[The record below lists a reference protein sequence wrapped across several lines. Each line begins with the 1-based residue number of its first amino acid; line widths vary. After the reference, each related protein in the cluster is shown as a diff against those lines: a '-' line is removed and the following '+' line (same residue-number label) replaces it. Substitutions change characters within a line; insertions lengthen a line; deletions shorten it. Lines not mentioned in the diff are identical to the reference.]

1 MRDQEQLLH
10 AENPITRVCEHL
22 SRMDEAT
29 AAMRAEPRLRTDVFL
44 TFGGKAA
51 TLLFGLLI
59 VVAVSRE
66 LGPSGQGLFAVAYS
80 LTLMLAQL
88 GGLGLTTANPYFAAR
103 EPQRSR
109 SIVSNSLWFAVGL
122 GVLLIAAGLV
132 LRAVAPDALQGLGW
146 EPLVVTLVGVPGA
159 LAALFLQS
167 ILLGEGRM
175 VAYNG
180 VEAVQAALTLAA
192 LLVGFAA
199 FDLGLTGALAVLTIS
214 RYAAV
219 AAYLALLAPPSVP
232 LDAALARRMLG
243 YGLRAYV
250 AIVVS
255 FLVIRLDLLLVN
267 GYLGATE
274 AGLYSVAATIADGMF
289 VLPMVVAL
297 NLFPRV
303 ARSGTHE
310 QTAEVFRSLAVL
322 YGAVCL
328 LTIPLAQAIPLVF
341 GEAFEGSI
349 SLYYWL
355 LPGIF
360 CLGMLTVLAHHF
372 AGRGYPREA
381 AAIWFVGLALNIA
394 INVAFLPGRGAWVA
408 SLASSIAY
416 AVLLALH
423 LWLFVREAGSLD
435 VLRPRAGEIVRMVRG
450 R

>member
-1 MRDQEQLLH
+1 ME
-10 AENPITRVCEHL
+10 
-22 SRMDEAT
+22 EAT
-29 AAMRAEPRLRTDVFL
+29 AAPGAQPRLRTDVL
-44 TFGGKAA
+44 WTFGGKAT

-59 VVAVSRE
+59 VVVVARE

-80 LTLMLAQL
+80 LALILAQL
-88 GGLGLTTANPYFAAR
+88 GGLGLTTANPYFTVR
-103 EPQRSR
+103 EPAQRA
-109 SIVSNSLWFAVGL
+109 SIVTNSLWL
-122 GVLLIAAGLV
+122 AAGLGLALV
-132 LRAVAPDALQGLGW
+132 GVGLALYAAAPDVLEGLGW
-146 EPLVVTLVGVPGA
+146 EPLVVTLIGVPGA

-167 ILLGEGRM
+167 VLLGESRM
-175 VAYNG
+175 VAYNL
-180 VEAVQAALTLAA
+180 VEAGQATLTLAGI
-192 LLVGFAA
+192 LLAFYA
-199 FDLGLTGALAVLTIS
+199 FDAGLTGALAVLTAG
-214 RYAAV
+214 RYAALG
-219 AAYLALLAPPSVP
+219 AYLTLLAPGR
-232 LDAALARRMLG
+232 LDPRLGRRMLS

-267 GYLGATE
+267 GYLGSAE

-303 ARSGTHE
+303 ARSDSHE

-322 YGAVCL
+322 FGALCL
-328 LTIPLAQAIPLVF
+328 LTIPAAQAIPLVF
-341 GEAFEGSI
+341 GEGFEGSI

-355 LPGIF
+355 LPGVY
-360 CLGMLTVLAHHF
+360 CLGLLTILAHHF
-372 AGRGYPREA
+372 AGRGYPKEA

-423 LWLFVREAGSLD
+423 VWLFVREAGRWGA
-435 VLRPRAGEIVRMVRG
+435 LRPRTAEIARMVRG

>member
-1 MRDQEQLLH
+1 ME
-10 AENPITRVCEHL
+10 
-22 SRMDEAT
+22 EAT
-29 AAMRAEPRLRTDVFL
+29 AAPGAQPRLRTDVL
-44 TFGGKAA
+44 WTFGGKAA

-59 VVAVSRE
+59 VVAVARE

-88 GGLGLTTANPYFAAR
+88 GGLGLTTANPYFTAR
-103 EPQRSR
+103 EPAQRA
-109 SIVSNSLWFAVGL
+109 SIVTNSLWLSAGL
-122 GVLLIAAGLV
+122 GVALVGVGLA
-132 LRAVAPDALQGLGW
+132 LNAFAPDVLQGLGW
-146 EPLVVTLVGVPGA
+146 EPLVVALVGVPGA

-167 ILLGEGRM
+167 VLLGESRM
-175 VAYNG
+175 VAYNL
-180 VEAVQAALTLAA
+180 VEAGQATLTLAGILVA
-192 LLVGFAA
+192 LYA
-199 FDLGLTGALAVLTIS
+199 FDAGLTGALAVLTAG
-214 RYAAV
+214 RYAAL
-219 AAYLALLAPPSVP
+219 AAYLALLAPGR
-232 LDAALARRMLG
+232 LDPRLGRRMLA

-267 GYLGATE
+267 GYLGSEE

-303 ARSGTHE
+303 ARSDSHE
-310 QTAEVFRSLAVL
+310 QTAEIFRSLAVL
-322 YGAVCL
+322 YGALCL
-328 LTIPLAQAIPLVF
+328 LTIPAAQAIPLVF
-341 GEAFEGSI
+341 GESFEGSI

-355 LPGIF
+355 LPGVY
-360 CLGMLTVLAHHF
+360 CLGLLTILAHHF
-372 AGRGYPREA
+372 AGRGYPKEA
-381 AAIWFVGLALNIA
+381 AAIWFVGLGLNVA

-423 LWLFVREAGSLD
+423 VWLFVREAGTWGA
-435 VLRPRAGEIVRMVRG
+435 LRPRAGEIARMVRG

>member
-1 MRDQEQLLH
+1 ME
-10 AENPITRVCEHL
+10 
-22 SRMDEAT
+22 EAT
-29 AAMRAEPRLRTDVFL
+29 AAPGAQPRLRTDVL
-44 TFGGKAA
+44 WTFGGKAA

-59 VVAVSRE
+59 VVAVARE

-88 GGLGLTTANPYFAAR
+88 GGLGLTTANPYFTAR
-103 EPQRSR
+103 EPAQRA
-109 SIVSNSLWFAVGL
+109 SIVTNSLWLSAGL
-122 GVLLIAAGLV
+122 GVALVGVGLA
-132 LRAVAPDALQGLGW
+132 LNAFAPDVLQGLGW
-146 EPLVVTLVGVPGA
+146 EPLVVALIGVPGA

-167 ILLGEGRM
+167 VLLGESRM
-175 VAYNG
+175 VAYNL
-180 VEAVQAALTLAA
+180 VEAGQATLTLAGILVA
-192 LLVGFAA
+192 LYA
-199 FDLGLTGALAVLTIS
+199 FDAGLTGALAVLTAG
-214 RYAAV
+214 RYAAL
-219 AAYLALLAPPSVP
+219 AAYLALLAPGR
-232 LDAALARRMLG
+232 LDPRLGSRMLA

-267 GYLGATE
+267 GYLGSEE

-303 ARSGTHE
+303 ARSDSHE
-310 QTAEVFRSLAVL
+310 QTAEIFRSLAVL
-322 YGAVCL
+322 YGALCL
-328 LTIPLAQAIPLVF
+328 LTIPAAQAIPLVF
-341 GEAFEGSI
+341 GESFEGSI

-355 LPGIF
+355 LPGVY
-360 CLGMLTVLAHHF
+360 CLGLLTILAHHF
-372 AGRGYPREA
+372 AGRGYPKEA
-381 AAIWFVGLALNIA
+381 AAIWFVGLGLNVA

-423 LWLFVREAGSLD
+423 VWLFVREAGTWGA
-435 VLRPRAGEIVRMVRG
+435 LRPRAGEIARMVRG

>member
-1 MRDQEQLLH
+1 ME
-10 AENPITRVCEHL
+10 
-22 SRMDEAT
+22 EAT
-29 AAMRAEPRLRTDVFL
+29 VAPAAPSRLRTDVL
-44 TFGGKAA
+44 WTFGGKAA

-59 VVAVSRE
+59 VVVVARE

-88 GGLGLTTANPYFAAR
+88 GGLGLTSANPYFTAR
-103 EPQRSR
+103 EPARR
-109 SIVSNSLWFAVGL
+109 TSIVANSLWLAAGLGVVLIAVGL
-122 GVLLIAAGLV
+122 A
-132 LRAVAPDALQGLGW
+132 LRAVAPDALTGLGW

-167 ILLGEGRM
+167 VLLGEGRM
-175 VAYNG
+175 AAYNV
-180 VEAVQAALTLAA
+180 VEAAHAALTFVA
-192 LLVGFAA
+192 LLVGFFV
-199 FDLGLTGALAVLTIS
+199 FDIGLTGALAVLTAG

-219 AAYLALLAPPSVP
+219 LVYLALLTPSP
-232 LDAALARRMLG
+232 RFDPRLAGRMLA

-250 AIVVS
+250 AIAVS

-267 GYLGATE
+267 GYLGSAE

-303 ARSGTHE
+303 ARSGTHG
-310 QTAEVFRSLAVL
+310 QTAEVFRSIAML
-322 YGAVCL
+322 YGALCL
-328 LTIPLAQAIPLVF
+328 LTIPAAQAIPLVF
-341 GEAFEGSI
+341 GDRFEGSI

-360 CLGMLTVLAHHF
+360 CLGMLTILANHF
-372 AGRGYPREA
+372 AGRGYPKEA
-381 AAIWFVGLALNIA
+381 AAIWFVGLALNVA

-423 LWLFVREAGSLD
+423 VWLFVREARSWS
-435 VLRPRAGEIVRMVRG
+435 VLRPRAAEILRLVRG

>member
-1 MRDQEQLLH
+1 
-10 AENPITRVCEHL
+10 
-22 SRMDEAT
+22 MDEAT
-29 AAMRAEPRLRTDVFL
+29 VVPPLRAEPRLRTDVFL

-59 VVAVSRE
+59 VVAVARE

-80 LTLMLAQL
+80 LTLMLAHL
-88 GGLGLTTANPYFAAR
+88 GGLGLTTANPYFTAR
-103 EPQRSR
+103 EPGRR
-109 SIVSNSLWFAVGL
+109 ASIVANSLWLAAGL
-122 GVLLIAAGLV
+122 GGLLIAAGLA
-132 LRAVAPDALQGLGW
+132 LRAIAPDALQGLGW
-146 EPLVVTLVGVPGA
+146 EPLAVTLVGIPGA
-159 LAALFLQS
+159 LAALFLQGV
-167 ILLGEGRM
+167 LLGESRM

-180 VEAVQAALTLAA
+180 VEAAQAALTLAA

-199 FDLGLTGALAVLTIS
+199 FDFGLTGALAVLTAG

-219 AAYLALLAPPSVP
+219 AAYLALLVPPRRR
-232 LDAALARRMLG
+232 LDAALARRMLT

-255 FLVIRLDLLLVN
+255 FFVIRLDLLLVN
-267 GYLGATE
+267 GYLGARE

-303 ARSGTHE
+303 ARSETHE

-328 LTIPLAQAIPLVF
+328 ATIPLAQAIPLVF
-341 GEAFEGSI
+341 GDSFDGSI

-355 LPGIF
+355 LPGVY
-360 CLGMLTVLAHHF
+360 CLGMLTILAHHF

-381 AAIWFVGLALNIA
+381 AAIWFVGLALNVA
-394 INVAFLPGRGAWVA
+394 INIAFLPGRGAWVA

>member
-1 MRDQEQLLH
+1 
-10 AENPITRVCEHL
+10 
-22 SRMDEAT
+22 MDEAT
-29 AAMRAEPRLRTDVFL
+29 VVPPVRAQPRLRTDVFL

-51 TLLFGLLI
+51 TLFSGLLI

-103 EPQRSR
+103 EPGRRR
-109 SIVSNSLWFAVGL
+109 SIVSNSLWLATTL
-122 GVLLIAAGLV
+122 GALLIAAGLV

-146 EPLVVTLVGVPGA
+146 EPLLVTLVGIPGA

-175 VAYNG
+175 VPYNG

-192 LLVGFAA
+192 LLVGFAS

-232 LDAALARRMLG
+232 LDAALAMRMLA

-303 ARSGTHE
+303 ARSGAHE

-341 GEAFEGSI
+341 GDAFEGSI

-355 LPGIF
+355 LPGVF
-360 CLGMLTVLAHHF
+360 CLGMLTILAHHF

-423 LWLFVREAGSLD
+423 LWLFVREAGSLK
-435 VLRPRAGEIVRMVRG
+435 VLRPRADEIVRMVRG

>member
-1 MRDQEQLLH
+1 
-10 AENPITRVCEHL
+10 
-22 SRMDEAT
+22 MDEAT
-29 AAMRAEPRLRTDVFL
+29 VVPPLRAEPRLRTDVFL

-59 VVAVSRE
+59 VVAVARE

-80 LTLMLAQL
+80 LTLMLAHL
-88 GGLGLTTANPYFAAR
+88 GGLGLTTANPYFTAR
-103 EPQRSR
+103 EPELRAT
-109 SIVSNSLWFAVGL
+109 IVSNSLWLAAVL
-122 GVLLIAAGLV
+122 GGLLIAAGLA

-146 EPLVVTLVGVPGA
+146 EPLVVTLVGIPGA

-167 ILLGEGRM
+167 VLLGESRM

-180 VEAVQAALTLAA
+180 VEAVQAALTLAV
-192 LLVGFAA
+192 LLVGFAV
-199 FDLGLTGALAVLTIS
+199 FDFRLTGALAVLTAG

-219 AAYLALLAPPSVP
+219 AAYLALLASTRRRF
-232 LDAALARRMLG
+232 DAPLARRMLT

-267 GYLGATE
+267 GYLGARE

-303 ARSGTHE
+303 ARSETHE

-328 LTIPLAQAIPLVF
+328 ITIPLAQAIPLVF
-341 GEAFEGSI
+341 GERFDGSI

-355 LPGIF
+355 LPGVY
-360 CLGMLTVLAHHF
+360 CLGLLTILAHHF

-381 AAIWFVGLALNIA
+381 AAIWFVGLALNVA

-423 LWLFVREAGSLD
+423 LWLFVRESGSLG

>member
-1 MRDQEQLLH
+1 
-10 AENPITRVCEHL
+10 
-22 SRMDEAT
+22 MDEAT
-29 AAMRAEPRLRTDVFL
+29 VVPPLRAEPRLRTDVFL

-59 VVAVSRE
+59 VVAVARE

-80 LTLMLAQL
+80 LTLMLAHL
-88 GGLGLTTANPYFAAR
+88 GGLGLTTANPYFTAR
-103 EPQRSR
+103 EPGRR
-109 SIVSNSLWFAVGL
+109 ASIVANSLWLAAAL
-122 GVLLIAAGLV
+122 GGLLIAAGLV
-132 LRAVAPDALQGLGW
+132 LRAIAPDALQGLGW
-146 EPLVVTLVGVPGA
+146 EPLAVTLVGIPGA

-167 ILLGEGRM
+167 VLLGESRM
-175 VAYNG
+175 IAYNG
-180 VEAVQAALTLAA
+180 VEAVQAAVTLAA
-192 LLVGFAA
+192 LLLGFAA
-199 FDLGLTGALAVLTIS
+199 FDFRLTGALAVLTAG

-219 AAYLALLAPPSVP
+219 VAYLALLASTRRRF
-232 LDAALARRMLG
+232 DAQLARRMLT

-267 GYLGATE
+267 GYLGARE

-303 ARSGTHE
+303 ARSETHE

-328 LTIPLAQAIPLVF
+328 ITIPLAQAIPLVF
-341 GEAFEGSI
+341 GERFDGSI

-355 LPGIF
+355 LPGIY
-360 CLGMLTVLAHHF
+360 CLGMLTILAHHF

-381 AAIWFVGLALNIA
+381 AAVWFVGLALNIA

-423 LWLFVREAGSLD
+423 LWLFVREAGGIA

>member
-1 MRDQEQLLH
+1 
-10 AENPITRVCEHL
+10 
-22 SRMDEAT
+22 MDEAT
-29 AAMRAEPRLRTDVFL
+29 VVPARAEPRLRTDVFL

-88 GGLGLTTANPYFAAR
+88 GGLGLTTANPYFTAR

-109 SIVSNSLWFAVGL
+109 SIVSNSLWLAAGL

-132 LRAVAPDALQGLGW
+132 FRAVAPDALGGLGW

-159 LAALFLQS
+159 LTALFLQS

-180 VEAVQAALTLAA
+180 VEAVQAALTLVA

-219 AAYLALLAPPSVP
+219 AAYLALLAPPSAV
-232 LDAALARRMLG
+232 DAALARRMLA

-322 YGAVCL
+322 YGVVCL
-328 LTIPLAQAIPLVF
+328 LTIPAAQAIPFVF
-341 GEAFEGSI
+341 GDDFEGSI

-355 LPGIF
+355 LPGVY
-360 CLGMLTVLAHHF
+360 CLGMLTLLAHHF

-423 LWLFVREAGSLD
+423 LWLFVREAGSLG

>member
-1 MRDQEQLLH
+1 
-10 AENPITRVCEHL
+10 
-22 SRMDEAT
+22 MDEAT

-423 LWLFVREAGSLD
+423 LWLFVREAGSLG
-435 VLRPRAGEIVRMVRG
+435 VLRPRASEIVRMVRG

>member
-1 MRDQEQLLH
+1 
-10 AENPITRVCEHL
+10 
-22 SRMDEAT
+22 MDEAT
-29 AAMRAEPRLRTDVFL
+29 VVPAAPPRLRTDVFW

-59 VVAVSRE
+59 VVAVARE

-80 LTLMLAQL
+80 LTLLLAQL
-88 GGLGLTTANPYFAAR
+88 GGLGLTTANPYFTAR
-103 EPQRSR
+103 EPAHRE
-109 SIVSNSLWFAVGL
+109 SIVANSLWLAAALGVVLIGVGL
-122 GVLLIAAGLV
+122 A
-132 LRAVAPDALQGLGW
+132 LRAVAPDALDGLGW

-167 ILLGEGRM
+167 VLLGESRM
-175 VAYNG
+175 VAYN
-180 VEAVQAALTLAA
+180 VIEAAQATLTLAA
-192 LLVGFAA
+192 LLVA
-199 FDLGLTGALAVLTIS
+199 FYVFEAGLTGALAVLTAG
-214 RYAAV
+214 RYVAV
-219 AAYLALLAPPSVP
+219 AAYLRLLAPGRFDSR
-232 LDAALARRMLG
+232 LARRMLG
-243 YGLRAYV
+243 YGVRAYV

-255 FLVIRLDLLLVN
+255 VLVIRLDLLLVN
-267 GYLGATE
+267 GYLGSVE

-303 ARSGTHE
+303 ARSDSHE

-322 YGAVCL
+322 YGALCL
-328 LTIPLAQAIPLVF
+328 LTIPAAQAIPLVF
-341 GEAFEGSI
+341 GERFEGSI

-360 CLGMLTVLAHHF
+360 CLGLLTILAHHF
-372 AGRGYPREA
+372 AGRGYPKDA
-381 AAIWFVGLALNIA
+381 AAIWFVGLGLNVA

-423 LWLFVREAGSLD
+423 VWLFVREAGTWA
-435 VLRPRAGEIVRMVRG
+435 VLRPRRAEIARMVRG